1 MGCYRSAIGDGGLII
16 EASISMTVGSYSITK
31 DIVPTTDTRGL
42 ITKAAI
48 LIIDANILVT
58 GDHFDN

>member
-1 MGCYRSAIGDGGLII
+1 
-16 EASISMTVGSYSITK
+16 MTVASYPITK